1 MTKLLV
7 FSDGGDEQQGYT
19 TKETEAKQMNQW
31 EWPEIQREPI
41 MNVRCLFKYTMP
53 KSINK

>member
-19 TKETEAKQMNQW
+19 TKETEAKQMNQ
-31 EWPEIQREPI
+31 
-41 MNVRCLFKYTMP
+41 
-53 KSINK
+53 